1 MGTETCTGRID
12 APAVAP
18 GMRKVWRDAMRARV
32 SIFGVTVVAVM
43 ATAVLLAVSTVSPAV
58 RLSAD
63 STALVL
69 CGTTCPTPDAHW
81 VESVK
86 NQFIEPTHPGQ
97 DIDYV
102 AVTAPME
109 LWPVTGLFRVLGLAL
124 GPPSLWGPGGPGWP
138 DEPWWKISGLF
149 DLSGDKSLQA
159 GVADLE
165 AAMAANGNDHLVIY
179 GNSQGAGI
187 ANVVKRKLAEQYP
200 AGTTP
205 PSVDFV
211 LGGDPNL
218 PNGGLMSRFAGLH
231 IPILDLT
238 FNGPATTDTPFK
250 TVEINRQYDGFSDFP
265 LYPLNLVADLNAVL
279 GTVYVH
285 MYGLDVSLAPDATT
299 SPTFQGTHGDT
310 SYYFFPTA
318 DLPLFGPLRTLGVP
332 EPLIDV
338 VEPFFKVLVEAG
350 YDRSIPPWKP
360 TAARLIPTLDPGKVA
375 TDLVDAVGE
384 GVDNAARLFGVAS
397 VPHDSSPAKVTPSTQ
412 SLRTQSP
419 SNDKKAT
426 VESTPSKQPEGTS
439 GPASNQQTN
448 TDQSTAVIESTSSA
462 PVGADESTPSKQR
475 MAIAG
480 PASHQQTNGTR
491 NSTRSGRGDATAA
504 HDDGADP
511 AGSTDTAKRPPAHS
525 ASVGGTS
532 AGGSSEDDGDEA
544 AKQ

>member
-18 GMRKVWRDAMRARV
+18 GMRKVRRDAMRARV

-43 ATAVLLAVSTVSPAV
+43 ATAALLAVSTVSPAV

-138 DEPWWKISGLF
+138 DEPWWKLSGLF

-179 GNSQGAGI
+179 GYSQGAGI

-205 PSVDFV
+205 PVSTSCWAV
-211 LGGDPNL
+211 
-218 PNGGLMSRFAGLH
+218 
-231 IPILDLT
+231 
-238 FNGPATTDTPFK
+238 TP
-250 TVEINRQYDGFSDFP
+250 TC
-265 LYPLNLVADLNAVL
+265 
-279 GTVYVH
+279 
-285 MYGLDVSLAPDATT
+285 
-299 SPTFQGTHGDT
+299 
-310 SYYFFPTA
+310 
-318 DLPLFGPLRTLGVP
+318 
-332 EPLIDV
+332 
-338 VEPFFKVLVEAG
+338 
-350 YDRSIPPWKP
+350 P
-360 TAARLIPTLDPGKVA
+360 TAA
-375 TDLVDAVGE
+375 
-384 GVDNAARLFGVAS
+384 
-397 VPHDSSPAKVTPSTQ
+397 
-412 SLRTQSP
+412 
-419 SNDKKAT
+419 
-426 VESTPSKQPEGTS
+426 
-439 GPASNQQTN
+439 
-448 TDQSTAVIESTSSA
+448 
-462 PVGADESTPSKQR
+462 
-475 MAIAG
+475 
-480 PASHQQTNGTR
+480 
-491 NSTRSGRGDATAA
+491 
-504 HDDGADP
+504 
-511 AGSTDTAKRPPAHS
+511 
-525 ASVGGTS
+525 
-532 AGGSSEDDGDEA
+532 
-544 AKQ
+544 